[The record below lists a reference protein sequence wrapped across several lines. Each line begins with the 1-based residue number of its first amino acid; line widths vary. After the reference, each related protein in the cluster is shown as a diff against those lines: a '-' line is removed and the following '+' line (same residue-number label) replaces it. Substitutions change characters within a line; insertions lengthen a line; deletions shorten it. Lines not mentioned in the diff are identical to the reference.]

1 MLFGRNFSAFCCL
14 FSKKVRHNLNFER
27 KKNSAMNTMSR
38 VKISHQFTSDDK
50 KWLHISGLQILNNFD
65 VSRTWKSNYV
75 NLYQPIFWK
84 KSANVNGKQICKNG
98 TTSRWKP
105 NLYQVTLFHRDGF
118 FKATP
123 NPPFFAAPKKP
134 EMKVKKKCQRQKYPN
149 NNRKTWQK
157 FCAIME
163 KSGKLKK
170 CKVARGFHCQSW
182 NQM

>member
-1 MLFGRNFSAFCCL
+1 MEGGNFQSLQYPKNSPSWMLFGRNFVAFCCL

-38 VKISHQFTSDDK
+38 VKISHQFTSDEK

-65 VSRTWKSNYV
+65 VSRTWKSNHV

-134 EMKVKKKCQRQKYPN
+134 EMKVKKNVNDKNTQ
-149 NNRKTWQK
+149 T
-157 FCAIME
+157 ITE
-163 KSGKLKK
+163 KHDKSF
-170 CKVARGFHCQSW
+170 VP
-182 NQM
+182 